1 MMIIKLNHY
10 ISYITSENERVCKCY
25 DGETKWM
32 HFLIKMMTY

>member
-1 MMIIKLNHY
+1 MMIIKLNQY